1 MRLLVVEDSPKM
13 SSLLRRGLTEEG
25 YAVDIAPT
33 GEDGVWLATET
44 AFDAI
49 ILDVALPDMDGF
61 EVCRRLRGAG
71 RWSPL
76 LMLTARDA
84 IADRVRGLDAG
95 ADDYLVKPF
104 AFEELF
110 ARIRSLVRRG
120 PRARP
125 AVLEVG
131 DLVLDPAAHE
141 VRRRHRLIDLTPK
154 EFALLQYLMAHRD
167 EALTRSRLLEHVW
180 DFAFDGDPHIVDVYI
195 GYLRDKI
202 DRPFDRRAIQTVRG
216 IGYRLH
222 DDQAGID
229 AAPA

>member
-141 VRRRHRLIDLTPK
+141 VRRR
-154 EFALLQYLMAHRD
+154 
-167 EALTRSRLLEHVW
+167 RS
-180 DFAFDGDPHIVDVYI
+180 A
-195 GYLRDKI
+195 
-202 DRPFDRRAIQTVRG
+202 DRPHAQGVRAFAVPDGASRRGADP
-216 IGYRLH
+216 LP
-222 DDQAGID
+222 
-229 AAPA
+229 AP

>member
-13 SSLLRRGLTEEG
+13 ANLLRRGLTEEG
-25 YAVDIAPT
+25 YAVDVAPT

-49 ILDVALPDMDGF
+49 VLDVALPDMDGF
-61 EVCRRLRGAG
+61 EVCRRLRGAD

-84 IADRVRGLDAG
+84 VADRVRGLDAG

-110 ARIRSLVRRG
+110 ARLRSLVRRG
-120 PRARP
+120 PRVRP

-141 VRRRHRLIDLTPK
+141 VRRRDRVIDLTPK
-154 EFALLQYLMAHRD
+154 EFALLQYLMAHPD
-167 EALTRSRLLEHVW
+167 EALTRARLLEHVW

-202 DRPFDRRAIQTVRG
+202 DRPFDRRGIQTVRG
-216 IGYRLH
+216 VGYRLR
-222 DDQAGID
+222 DDRAGVGAD
-229 AAPA
+229 PA